1 MGFIET
7 IAGEAFHLAP
17 YFGGQCIRM
26 SDLFAVSKKFFFNQ
40 LKLVIGPVLSAH
52 GPAQNVSFSQI
63 EARKIVGNF
72 NDVFLEY
79 HHPECFSQVLF
90 KKRMQVFDL
99 IAVMIT
105 INIFAHHARLRY
117 SRPDD

>member
-17 YFGGQCIRM
+17 YFGGQCIGVT
-26 SDLFAVSKKFFFNQ
+26 DLLTISKKFFFDQ

-52 GPAQNVSFSQI
+52 GPAQNVGFSQI
-63 EARKIVGNF
+63 ESRKIVGNF

-79 HHPECFSQVLF
+79 HHTKCFSQVFF

-99 IAVMIT
+99 IPVMIT
-105 INIFAHHARLRY
+105 INIFPHHARLRY